1 MPSRNVSSIF
11 SQPEAGPAPEPA
23 PGPAPKHEAAPQAEP
38 VSHKSS
44 VHEPEL
50 DELWETA
57 SRALGMEEE
66 QSTAPTSPAESSKVA
81 QKEAKE
87 ANGTDGAALAP
98 SSTSTP
104 PSQ

>member
-1 MPSRNVSSIF
+1 MPSRNVSSMF
-11 SQPEAGPAPEPA
+11 SHPEVEPATGPAAGPAPKP
-23 PGPAPKHEAAPQAEP
+23 EAAPEPEAEP

-66 QSTAPTSPAESSKVA
+66 QSTAPTSPAESAKGA
-81 QKEAKE
+81 QKKAKE
-87 ANGTDGAALAP
+87 AHGTDGAA
-98 SSTSTP
+98 
-104 PSQ
+104 